1 MVKHVTYKTIFNNNS
16 EGGDKWQKNTYKI
29 LNGTLSFQKKF
40 IVNKLSLKVYCEMF
54 FIDYFFV
61 KYSTK
66 NKYKN
71 IF

>member
-1 MVKHVTYKTIFNNNS
+1 MELYHF
-16 EGGDKWQKNTYKI
+16 KI
-29 LNGTLSFQKKF
+29 
-40 IVNKLSLKVYCEMF
+40 SLKVYCEMF